1 MEKFMEN
8 LKKYWGWIT
17 LITAI
22 LGAIV
27 AIFLCFHRL
36 FNYFDS
42 QNEELAETQK
52 IAQQA
57 LIWNK
62 EIPNIQ
68 RAEVCD
74 IYLSKGFDS
83 YTKKLCENVILAD
96 EDIKVEK
103 ESVKYEESMDR
114 FEELYNSD
122 YYVAF
127 RLLHN

>member
-1 MEKFMEN
+1 MEKFMEK
-8 LKKYWGWIT
+8 LKKYWGWVL
-17 LITAI
+17 LIS
-22 LGAIV
+22 
-27 AIFLCFHRL
+27 AIFGGFWKMYECFD
-36 FNYFDS
+36 Y
-42 QNEELAETQK
+42 QNEEMLETQK